1 MTAGAR
7 TTDPDTSQIAA
18 VRNDSDDLAQ
28 RERLLIEWF
37 KAGAE
42 GLSDPEAAQRAGLE
56 HRTYWK
62 RAGEMREPHRGTQRW
77 EALTGGQPLLAWHPD
92 GETRIN
98 PATGGKR
105 KVSVITEAG
114 RAYALAQGLVD
125 EQDVLIIGSEVA
137 ELPVGSAVVLHAQG
151 AQAANPSSAGV
162 HLGAGVLAMIN
173 DRGAAVRRPA
183 IHAHVYRVLWRP

>member
-7 TTDPDTSQIAA
+7 LTDPDTSRAA
-18 VRNDSDDLAQ
+18 AQRNDGDDLAV
-28 RERLLIEWF
+28 REELLRVWAN
-37 KAGAE
+37 AGPD

-62 RAGEMREPHRGTQRW
+62 RAGELREPHRGTQGW

-92 GETRIN
+92 GLTRVWA
-98 PATGGKR
+98 ATGGKR

-114 RAYALAQGLVD
+114 LAYAQAHGLIQQPV
-125 EQDVLIIGSEVA
+125 IIVGSEVA
-137 ELPVGSAVVLHAQG
+137 ALPVGVALVLDGEQI
-151 AQAANPSSAGV
+151 SAGV

-173 DRGAAVRRPA
+173 HRGDAVRRA
-183 IHAHVYRVLWRP
+183 VVDDALYRVLWRPPVGGVT